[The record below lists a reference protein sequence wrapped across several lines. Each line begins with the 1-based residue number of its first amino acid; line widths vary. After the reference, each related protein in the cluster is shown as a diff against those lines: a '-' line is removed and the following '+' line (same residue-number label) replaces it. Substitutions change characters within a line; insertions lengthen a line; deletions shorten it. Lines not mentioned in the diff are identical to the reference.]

1 MIAESSPFGGINM
14 KTSDTIKHNETDPW
28 ERWYA
33 KVLDLIVKYD
43 IDMWSYIN
51 CDWDSQSM
59 WRGVGFGDSRLSSNE
74 AVMEKWQQIII
85 DGKGAQNFLMSGSL
99 DHCGAKVKPVK
110 FYMSKIEWGLHVP
123 IMILAVALGVLQVYS
138 YMAKRYREQDH
149 DICHTSERTPLAS
162 NTA

>member
-1 MIAESSPFGGINM
+1 M

-33 KVLDLIVKYD
+33 KVLDLILKYD

-99 DHCGAKVKPVK
+99 DH
-110 FYMSKIEWGLHVP
+110 
-123 IMILAVALGVLQVYS
+123 
-138 YMAKRYREQDH
+138 
-149 DICHTSERTPLAS
+149 
-162 NTA
+162 